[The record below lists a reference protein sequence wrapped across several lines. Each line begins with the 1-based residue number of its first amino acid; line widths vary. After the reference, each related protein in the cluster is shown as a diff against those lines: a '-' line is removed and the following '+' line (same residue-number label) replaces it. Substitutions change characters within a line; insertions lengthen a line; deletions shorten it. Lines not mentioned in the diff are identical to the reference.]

1 MCLVSYGTLIMLFF
15 TINYNCSPLILNDFM
30 CGLNIVICIGE
41 IRDREGRRR
50 EGGGGSST
58 FDLFTYNLPPY
69 EHSKLETQ
77 LLGAGKKKQN
87 LTVLR
92 KNVVIIK
99 GFFFSFFY
107 HFILKGFVMSHSPL
121 W

>member
-1 MCLVSYGTLIMLFF
+1 MSHNNSIDYP
-15 TINYNCSPLILNDFM
+15 S
-30 CGLNIVICIGE
+30 NIVICIGG

-77 LLGAGKKKQN
+77 LLGAAKKN
-87 LTVLR
+87 R
-92 KNVVIIK
+92 
-99 GFFFSFFY
+99 
-107 HFILKGFVMSHSPL
+107 ILQS
-121 W
+121 

>member
-1 MCLVSYGTLIMLFF
+1 MGYEHNKKRDVKSTISSKYTLIRIFLNE
-15 TINYNCSPLILNDFM
+15 NYYCSPLILNDFM
-30 CGLNIVICIGE
+30 CGLNIVICIGG

-77 LLGAGKKKQN
+77 LLGAAKKK
-87 LTVLR
+87 TE
-92 KNVVIIK
+92 
-99 GFFFSFFY
+99 SY
-107 HFILKGFVMSHSPL
+107 SPKEKM